1 MIKGISYI
9 TFIVRDLNR
18 TADLF
23 QKVLDAE
30 EVYGSGIKS
39 HPLYT
44 GKLFHEG
51 GQWIAVMQPRGIVNR
66 TYHHAALK

>member
-1 MIKGISYI
+1 VIKGISYI

-30 EVYGSGIKS
+30 EVYGSGVKS
-39 HPLYT
+39 HSLYPE
-44 GKLFHEG
+44 KFFQIG